1 MLHPGAN
8 AHRRRARGQAVVEF
22 ALILPVLL
30 ALAGLV
36 LDLSR
41 VYQAWITLHAA
52 TRDAAEYVATTQ
64 TVRADAETAARDVV
78 CLAMGDVV
86 GFTRAT
92 GATSDANCTAPNVS
106 LVTFT
111 YSTDPTVGGSERFP
125 VVTARVSSALAFR
138 PLIPYPF
145 LTSAGTLTVR
155 VEQAFQIVQN
165 RQ

>member
-1 MLHPGAN
+1 MLHSRAYE
-8 AHRRRARGQAVVEF
+8 RRTHTRGQAVVEF

-64 TVRADAETAARDVV
+64 TVHADAETAARDVV
-78 CLAMGDVV
+78 CLATKDVV

-92 GATSDANCTAPNVS
+92 GATSDANCTAPSVS
-106 LVTFT
+106 LDTFT
-111 YSTDPTVGGSERFP
+111 YSTDPTIGGSDRYP
-125 VVTARVSSALAFR
+125 LVTARVSSALNFR

-165 RQ
+165 RE